1 MKTQFITYDIF
12 IRTARDYRRNFKLSF
27 KPHYG
32 VEFSKKNYLFGSYE
46 VFKIS
51 LKEINVSIIPFF
63 YFNGCLWFFWEGY
76 HSVYVKK
83 AHGLPT
89 KDEA

>member
-12 IRTARDYRRNFKLSF
+12 IRTPRDYRRNFKLSF

-63 YFNGCLWFFWEGY
+63 YFNGFLSVFLGGVSFCLC
-76 HSVYVKK
+76 KK
-83 AHGLPT
+83 GT
-89 KDEA
+89 

>member
-1 MKTQFITYDIF
+1 MIF
-12 IRTARDYRRNFKLSF
+12 LSELQASLWSRII
-27 KPHYG
+27 K
-32 VEFSKKNYLFGSYE
+32 KKNYLFGVYE